1 VRYFHSFLLLNLLGE
16 KTLVGG
22 FPTGSRRVA
31 RAVHDTADTRS
42 AFKYGESENA
52 RIGPHRI
59 SVL

>member
-1 VRYFHSFLLLNLLGE
+1 LLLNLLRE